1 MSRAL
6 FVDVVSSYA
15 RRQMTY
21 LSGAVKNP
29 RVVPQTD
36 APRPSRG
43 SELLSALSQLKHWNV
58 RISGDDRDELLETSV
73 IGARQFE
80 QG

>member
-1 MSRAL
+1 
-6 FVDVVSSYA
+6 
-15 RRQMTY
+15 
-21 LSGAVKNP
+21 
-29 RVVPQTD
+29 
-36 APRPSRG
+36 
-43 SELLSALSQLKHWNV
+43 LKHWNV

>member
-36 APRPSRG
+36 APSLG
-43 SELLSALSQLKHWNV
+43 DELLSALSQLKHWNV